1 MQKISVVAKNII
13 RTVQKLFNSYSL
25 AMCNGIQVTRDL
37 ISSATLFSGE
47 EMLSISNLN
56 SSEGSPLLFPLRTCY
71 SQVNQ

>member
-1 MQKISVVAKNII
+1 MAKNII
-13 RTVQKLFNSYSL
+13 ELFKNSSTVHSL
-25 AMCNGIQVTRDL
+25 AKCNGIQVTRDW

-71 SQVNQ
+71 SQVNL